1 MSDAINK
8 RRLLPGDPVPWFHV
22 RATNNENF
30 AFSTVAGRYIV
41 LCIFGSAGKPETRGP
56 LDSLL
61 AHQALFDDKKFAF
74 FGVSCDPK
82 DEAEKRV
89 VPRLPG
95 IRYFWDLDGQVSEL
109 LGALDRA
116 DGKFHPFTLVIDP
129 ELRVLNVFPFRSTVE
144 HGNEVAAY
152 LEKLA
157 PPDLHAGVPVVAPVL
172 VIPRIF
178 EPEFC
183 RELIT
188 YYETNGGSDSGFM
201 RELDGR
207 TVGVVD
213 YGHKRRS
220 DCLIADPKLKSYAM
234 QRIVRRLVPEIHKVF
249 QFQATRLERYIV
261 ACYAADPGGY
271 FRPHRDNTTKG
282 TMHRRFAVTI
292 NLNAEEYE
300 GCDLRFPEFG
310 STVYRAPT
318 GGAVVFSCSLLHE
331 ATPMRRGT
339 RYAFLPFLY
348 DDAAARL
355 REENVQYLGDGVR
368 RYRAAD
374 APSPAGAPASGGA
387 SSLAP
392 EPEAELP

>member
-1 MSDAINK
+1 MSEAINK
-8 RRLLPGDPVPWFHV
+8 RLLLPGDPVPWFRA
-22 RATNNENF
+22 RATNNDNF
-30 AFSTVAGRYIV
+30 AFSTVAGRYLV
-41 LCIFGSAGKPETRGP
+41 LCLFGSASRPETKSP

-61 AHQALFDDKKFAF
+61 AHSALFDDTKCAF

-82 DEAEKRV
+82 DESEKRV
-89 VPRLPG
+89 VPRVPG
-95 IRYFWDLDGQVSEL
+95 IRYFWDFDGQVSEL

-116 DGKFHPFTLVIDP
+116 KGKYQPFTLVIDP
-129 ELRVLNVFPFRSTVE
+129 ALRVLNVFPFRTTAD
-144 HGNEVAAY
+144 HGAEVAAFVEG
-152 LEKLA
+152 LP

-172 VIPRIF
+172 VIPRLF

-183 RELIT
+183 RDLIA
-188 YYETNGGSDSGFM
+188 YYHANGGTDSGFM
-201 RELDGR
+201 REVEGR
-207 TVGVVD
+207 TVGVLD

-220 DCLIADPKLKSYAM
+220 DCTIADPKLKSYAL
-234 QRIVRRLVPEIHKVF
+234 QRIVRRLIPEIQKAF
-249 QFQATRLERYIV
+249 QFRATRLERYIV

-282 TMHRRFAVTI
+282 TAHRRFAVTI

-310 STVYRAPT
+310 STIYRAPT

-348 DDAAARL
+348 DDAAALL
-355 REENVQYLGDGVR
+355 RQENAQYLGDGVR
-368 RYRAAD
+368 QNRADEA
-374 APSPAGAPASGGA
+374 APPASPAPLEVPS
-387 SSLAP
+387 
-392 EPEAELP
+392 EPEAELS

>member
-8 RRLLPGDPVPWFHV
+8 RRLLPGDPVPWF
-22 RATNNENF
+22 RARSSNNENF

-41 LCIFGSAGKPETRGP
+41 LCFFGSAGKPETRGP

-61 AHQALFDDKKFAF
+61 AHQALYDDKKCAF

-89 VPRLPG
+89 AGRVPG
-95 IRYFWDLDGQVSEL
+95 IRYFWDFDGQVSEL

-129 ELRVLNVFPFRSTVE
+129 ELRVLNVFPFRTSVD
-144 HGNEVAAY
+144 HGGEVAAY
-152 LEKLA
+152 LEQLA

-178 EPEFC
+178 EPGFC
-183 RELIT
+183 RELIA

-201 RELDGR
+201 REVDGR

-213 YGHKRRS
+213 YGHKRRF
-220 DCLIADPKLKSYAM
+220 DCLIADPRLRSFAM
-234 QRIVRRLVPEIHKVF
+234 QRIVRRLVPEIFKVF
-249 QFQATRLERYIV
+249 QFQVTRLERYIV
-261 ACYAADPGGY
+261 ACYSTDPGGY

-282 TMHRRFAVTI
+282 TAHRRFAVTI

-331 ATPMRRGT
+331 ATPMRSGT

-348 DDAAARL
+348 DDAGARV
-355 REENVQYLGDGVR
+355 REENSQYLGDGVR
-368 RYRAAD
+368 RYRAGE
-374 APSPAGAPASGGA
+374 APSPAEAPGSEGRHP
-387 SSLAP
+387 AP
-392 EPEAELP
+392 QEPEAELS